1 MAVTA
6 TRATSITFAGDEQ
19 ASLSFSAA
27 NNSVSPGAI
36 SVLTLSAGFN
46 TITLPT
52 GGTTPVA
59 ATIVPP
65 PGNTQTMVLK
75 GVTGDT
81 GIQLHKTDPSTVTF
95 DNPPPVSFGITA
107 GGTITGLRVVWS

>member
-6 TRATSITFAGDEQ
+6 TRSTAINFTGDEQ
-19 ASLSFSAA
+19 ASLSLNAA
-27 NNSVSPGAI
+27 SNSVSPGAI
-36 SVLTLSAGFN
+36 SVLTLASGFN

-65 PGNTQTMVLK
+65 PGNTQTMTLK

-81 GIQLHKTDPSTVTF
+81 GIALHKTDPSTVTF
-95 DNPPPVSFGITA
+95 DSPPPVSFGITA
-107 GGTITGLRVVWS
+107 GGTIAGLRIIWS